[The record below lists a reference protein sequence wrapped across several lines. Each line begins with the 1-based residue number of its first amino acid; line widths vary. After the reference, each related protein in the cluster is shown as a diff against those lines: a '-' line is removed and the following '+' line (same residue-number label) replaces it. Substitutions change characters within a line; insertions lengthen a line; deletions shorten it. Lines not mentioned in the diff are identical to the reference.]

1 MLIVPNFKRG
11 LIVEQFQGNYL
22 NVRLIGKFRIPGQ
35 LRASACFRAKARLT
49 RVTSWQD
56 DKQTELLENEENLIL
71 MFRWAP
77 KLLIGLRNHCYV
89 SQKEDQL
96 FVTEKNNERN
106 QKLSGRVGW

>member
-1 MLIVPNFKRG
+1 MLIAPSFKRS
-11 LIVEQFQGNYL
+11 LVVEKFQGIYL

-56 DKQTELLENEENLIL
+56 DKQTELPDNEENLIL

-89 SQKEDQL
+89 SQKKDQL
-96 FVTEKNNERN
+96 LVTEKNSERN